1 MFGSNH
7 QKEPMRAPKNGRA
20 PFGSK
25 PKPGGGKGK
34 GGKGKGK
41 KGC

>member
-7 QKEPMRAPKNGRA
+7 QKEPMRAPKNGKA

-25 PKPGGGKGK
+25 PKPGGGKAKGK
-34 GGKGKGK
+34 KGK

>member
-7 QKEPMRAPKNGRA
+7 QKEPMRAPKNGKA
-20 PFGSK
+20 PK

>member
-7 QKEPMRAPKNGRA
+7 QKEPMRAPKNGKA

-25 PKPGGGKGK
+25 PKPGGGGKKGK
-34 GGKGKGK
+34 KGK